1 MNKKVIS
8 VLIAFH
14 FAFLSIVSA
23 EITSIT
29 KIESIKPSIK
39 KDTLVL
45 FNIAEVLMDT
55 ELCLGSSP
63 WRRYV
68 RKRLTP
74 KQHDLLTLLITKEVP
89 PKVAEAVF
97 PELVRNL
104 QKEGIV
110 TLAFTSRGRH
120 EWYSSQIKNIDI
132 ITENLLNMI
141 GFDFSLTKLP
151 KNFAAINEKFPEYF
165 HNGVVYTTNTL
176 DKGELLQ
183 KMLNETDYRP
193 AHVILVDD
201 KQDGL
206 ESVEAAMK
214 TFGIPFSGFL
224 YKRTAED
231 RKNFDLMASN
241 IQFEMLLFHDLLI
254 DDQDA
259 LEIKNGPLSEVDA
272 DEYFMQIIDLCDF
285 DSLEQILTN

>member
-1 MNKKVIS
+1 MIKKVIS

-14 FAFLSIVSA
+14 FAFLSIASA
-23 EITSIT
+23 QITSIT
-29 KIESIKPSIK
+29 KIETIKPSIK

-55 ELCLGSSP
+55 ELSLGSSP

-74 KQHDLLTLLITKEVP
+74 KQHDLLTLLIAKEVP

-214 TFGIPFSGFL
+214 TFGIPFTGFL

-285 DSLEQILTN
+285 DELEQILTN